1 MQVVSKLIFLV
12 LIYLGS
18 VPGFAYDAELA
29 AGYAEL
35 FKPVTGAKAGKA
47 LHLIPPDIFI
57 EKLKN
62 DEHFIALDIRTQ
74 AEFDVFSMSLP
85 DTLKIPVDVLF
96 KSENLDRL
104 PTDQPIIVVC
114 KSGTRA
120 AAAGTALRHLGF
132 GNVYILKGGMKAL
145 SAYLD
150 AKTANLP
157 PEPKQD

>member
-1 MQVVSKLIFLV
+1 MIDLS
-12 LIYLGS
+12 S
-18 VPGFAYDAELA
+18 EEL
-29 AGYAEL
+29 
-35 FKPVTGAKAGKA
+35 
-47 LHLIPPDIFI
+47 I